1 MKTFVYS
8 ILITLLVFSFSKLDA
23 QDFKTD
29 DILGKWITEEGESVV
44 QIFKKENKYYG
55 KLIWLKEPNDEN
67 GKVKTDN
74 KNPNEKLQKRKI
86 KGLIFMYSFEFDD
99 GEWENGKVYDPKKG
113 KTYSGTLK
121 LRTKDIMDLR
131 GYIGISLIGRTSTW
145 VRYKKKK
152 EN

>member
-1 MKTFVYS
+1 MKTFVYT
-8 ILITLLVFSFSKLDA
+8 ILILVFSFSNLNA
-23 QDFKTD
+23 QNFKSD
-29 DILGKWITEEGESVV
+29 DILGKWITENGESVV

-67 GKVKTDN
+67 GEPKTDN
-74 KNPNEKLQKRKI
+74 KNPNEKLRQRKT
-86 KGLIFMYSFEFDD
+86 KGMIFMYGFEFDD

-145 VRYKKKK
+145 VRYKKKIK
-152 EN
+152 T